1 MAEDDRQ
8 NKFVFKQMVQNLKT
22 GQALTEQAQKS
33 VQAVSGHVKE
43 VLGPFGEAADF
54 LKDTM
59 GNVGNF
65 FKGIGQDLGLL
76 AGGKSIE
83 QQGLDESEQ
92 QTGLLE
98 GILDSLVADKKA
110 EFVEG
115 LEGKEKKTAWGMIL
129 AIFGAIA
136 FAIGAALGGVVRS
149 IILPFEVLYKGLKF
163 VFGGIIKKIGS
174 LFGGIF
180 KFFLTIAR
188 QKKLT
193 QLAKRGDAVID
204 WFKGIGRFFGRFKKI
219 LTAFKPVANIFKK
232 FAAGF
237 AKGFKI
243 FGWPITIIMGI
254 IDFIKGFMAT
264 EGDILAKIQGGLTSA
279 IQGFFELPVKIFGWV
294 MDKILGIFGV
304 EIEGGAAS
312 KIMSGINWLVEQIF
326 KFIRNP
332 FDILM
337 AGVKGLGD
345 WFRDLWN
352 GIMDGII
359 SMSSKI
365 PKWLGGD
372 KIGAAAE
379 ALKFE
384 IPETGEG
391 KFPDAIK
398 KTSTDDDEV
407 GRAEELK
414 RKAQAMGT
422 TEQKQLQK
430 DTIAEQKAMGKDMK
444 GMTEGQEAQT
454 TVLVAQGT
462 KKESESKEPPSGI
475 QESAGLWLET
485 ITF

>member
-8 NKFVFKQMVQNLKT
+8 NKFIFKQMVQNLKT

-54 LKDTM
+54 LKETM

-76 AGGKSIE
+76 AGGKSVE
-83 QQGLDESEQ
+83 DKQLDESEQ

-115 LEGKEKKTAWGMIL
+115 LGKKEKKTAWGMIL
-129 AIFGAIA
+129 GIFGAIA
-136 FAIGAALGGVVRS
+136 FAIGAAVGGIVRS
-149 IILPFEVLYKGLKF
+149 IVLPFEVLWKGLKF
-163 VFGGIIKKIGS
+163 VFGSVLTKIGNI
-174 LFGGIF
+174 FGGIF
-180 KFFLTIAR
+180 KFFL
-188 QKKLT
+188 KLPGVRG
-193 QLAKRGDAVID
+193 LAKRGDKAID
-204 WFKGIGRFFGRFKKI
+204 FFKGIGNFFKRFKGIMKV
-219 LTAFKPVANIFKK
+219 FKPVADLFKS
-232 FAAGF
+232 FGRGF
-237 AKGFKI
+237 VKGFKI

-264 EGDILAKIQGGLTSA
+264 EGDILAKIQGGLSDT
-279 IQGFFELPVKIFGWV
+279 IKGFFELPVKIFGWV

-304 EIEGGAAS
+304 QIEGGAAS
-312 KIMSGINWLVEQIF
+312 KIMAGIDWLVEQIF

-337 AGVKGLGD
+337 AGVKGISD
-345 WFRDLWN
+345 WFQDLWN
-352 GIMDGII
+352 GLMDGLIK
-359 SMSSKI
+359 MARKVDFI
-365 PKWLGGD
+365 PGVKGLIKG
-372 KIGAAAE
+372 AE
-379 ALKFE
+379 ALKFDKA
-384 IPETGEG
+384 GG
-391 KFPDAIK
+391 
-398 KTSTDDDEV
+398 SGDEV
-407 GRAEELK
+407 GDAEELK

-422 TEQKQLQK
+422 AEQKQLQK
-430 DTIAEQKAMGKDMK
+430 DTLAEQKAMGKKID
-444 GMTEGQEAQT
+444 GVTEGQEAQT
-454 TVLVAQGT
+454 NVLVAQGT
-462 KKESESKEPPSGI
+462 KKEAETKEPPSGI